1 MPEYSETINKQFDE
15 EVLKF
20 KENPT
25 DACDHKTALK
35 LLREYWR
42 DSVEFATKFWPNPV
56 GKYFPAIAEGTMF
69 LGEEQFAHAEALKI
83 AKERVDALSYKDV
96 ARAFIYGVARGIPAY
111 RTALPAYLHIKNI
124 PEHED
129 EHLCEDKYHI
139 SPYCKL
145 CNYGAASI
153 ETKMSFM
160 WINSNQY
167 YRIYLGGYL
176 GGQSPD
182 ASSFLLR
189 EFVKM
194 PKVAVTK
201 EEYQLFIDS
210 LKLVEQLLPEN
221 KIGAYKELLR
231 KSKLLP
237 LKNNEIQ
244 LYLDILGYL
253 DILHT
258 NEHHG
263 VTKIFIRRQDMK
275 EADESKNDYGYPV
288 RFWRAKDGVDWER
301 VNELFMDIFDDVDL

>member
-1 MPEYSETINKQFDE
+1 MSEYSEKINQQFDE
-15 EVLKF
+15 EILKF

-25 DACDHKTALK
+25 GACDHKTALK
-35 LLREYWR
+35 LLREYWN
-42 DSVEFATKFWPNPV
+42 DSVKFITNFWPNPV
-56 GKYFPAIAEGTMF
+56 GKYFPAVAEGTMF
-69 LGEEQFAHAEALKI
+69 LGEERYAHSEALKI
-83 AKERVDALSYKDV
+83 AKERVDSLSYKDV

-124 PEHED
+124 PEHKE
-129 EHLCEDKYHI
+129 EYLCEDKHHI

-160 WINSNQY
+160 WINSRQY

-176 GGQSPD
+176 GPQSPE

-189 EFVKM
+189 EFAKM
-194 PKVAVTK
+194 PKVTVTK
-201 EEYQLFIDS
+201 DEYQLFIDS

-221 KIGAYKELLR
+221 KIGSYKELLR
-231 KSKLLP
+231 KSKILP
-237 LKNNEIQ
+237 LRIKEIQ
-244 LYLDILGYL
+244 SYLDLLGYL

-258 NEHHG
+258 KEHHG
-263 VTKIFIRRQDMK
+263 VTKKFICIQDMK

-301 VNELFMDIFDDVDL
+301 VNELFMDILDDVVL